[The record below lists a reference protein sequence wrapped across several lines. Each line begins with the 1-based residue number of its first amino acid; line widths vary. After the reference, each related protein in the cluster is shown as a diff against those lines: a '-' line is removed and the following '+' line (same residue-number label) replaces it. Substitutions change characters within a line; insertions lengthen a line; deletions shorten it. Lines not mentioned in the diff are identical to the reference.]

1 MNKITSCISD
11 TLRSGAGLI
20 PPKKRFN
27 SAIVLA
33 GGMGTRM
40 GGGKVTK
47 QMMRID
53 GIPVV
58 VRSLLAFQNCE
69 YVNEI
74 IIVGR
79 EEELDYYADFSESF
93 GLSKIT
99 AVVKGGKTRQESV
112 FCGIQKIS
120 DKSEYLA
127 IHDGARC
134 LVTSE
139 IIQRTYDEA
148 NKYGAAAAAEGMT
161 DTVKRCDASG
171 MVKETLD
178 RSELWRVQT
187 PQTFKTNIYLAAA
200 YTADKEKYEATDDC
214 MLAEHAGFRVKL
226 IDCGHENI
234 KITCPQ
240 DLIIAEAIL
249 TARKIRI
256 QKEVGK
262 QNKSKKR

>member
-1 MNKITSCISD
+1 MKNITSCISN
-11 TLRSGAGLI
+11 TLRAGVGLI
-20 PPKKRFN
+20 PPKNRFN

-33 GGMGTRM
+33 GGTGSRM
-40 GGGKVTK
+40 GSGKVTK
-47 QMMRID
+47 QLMRID

-74 IIVGR
+74 IVVGR
-79 EEELDYYADFSESF
+79 EEELDYYAEFSKSF

-99 AVVKGGKTRQESV
+99 AVVKGGATRQESV
-112 FCGIQKIS
+112 FCGIQKLS

-134 LVTSE
+134 LVTAD

-148 NKYGAAAAAEGMT
+148 NRYGAAAAAVPMT

-171 MVKETLD
+171 MIKETLD
-178 RSELWRVQT
+178 RTELWRVQT

-200 YTADKEKYEATDDC
+200 YTADREKYDATDDC
-214 MLAEHAGFRVKL
+214 MLAEHVGFRVKL

-234 KITCPQ
+234 KITTPQ

-256 QKEVGK
+256 QNKAGK
-262 QNKSKKR
+262 QSKSKKG

>member
-74 IIVGR
+74 IVVGR

-99 AVVKGGKTRQESV
+99 TVVKGGKTRQESV

-148 NKYGAAAAAEGMT
+148 T
-161 DTVKRCDASG
+161 DTER
-171 MVKETLD
+171 LQ
-178 RSELWRVQT
+178 RQ
-187 PQTFKTNIYLAAA
+187 
-200 YTADKEKYEATDDC
+200 
-214 MLAEHAGFRVKL
+214 
-226 IDCGHENI
+226 
-234 KITCPQ
+234 
-240 DLIIAEAIL
+240 
-249 TARKIRI
+249 RK
-256 QKEVGK
+256 
-262 QNKSKKR
+262 